1 MWRNLMAAD
10 ERTVWQKA
18 ADGGA
23 GVIKVVL
30 RPGRWFDFRFW
41 QFSEMQA
48 HTENV
53 CS

>member
-1 MWRNLMAAD
+1 MAAD

-30 RPGRWFDFRFW
+30 RPGRYFRFW
-41 QFSEMQA
+41 HFSEMQA

>member
-1 MWRNLMAAD
+1 MAAD

-30 RPGRWFDFRFW
+30 RPGRDSLTSGFGTFRKCRRT
-41 QFSEMQA
+41 Q
-48 HTENV
+48 NV